1 MGTAK
6 IFANG
11 CIEEFL
17 MEQITM
23 LRRSRD
29 FKSGLAHGKSAL
41 TRSQTNY
48 FPITKEKTSPSAKGK
63 FNFDF
68 PYKALFQ
75 FGSLP
80 HKEIGYLSKPLDAG
94 YVFVS
99 PSGIQQCD

>member
-11 CIEEFL
+11 CIEGFL
-17 MEQITM
+17 MEQIIM

-48 FPITKEKTSPSAKGK
+48 FPIMKEKTSPLAKGK

-68 PYKALFQ
+68 PYKTLFQ
-75 FGSLP
+75 FDPLP
-80 HKEIGYLSKPLDAG
+80 QKEIGDLSKPYDAG

-99 PSGIQQCD
+99 PSSIQQCD